1 MTAFPMPAEDTDG
14 APSPLG
20 SVDSSPAL
28 LRLPKYYQV
37 KKHLLDF
44 TAAMAPGSPVPPE
57 RELARLYGTSRTTVR
72 QALAELV
79 IEGRLLRMQ
88 GKGTFVA
95 KPKVAQALELASY
108 TEGMR
113 QHGLHPQTKILDIGY
128 VTADEE
134 LATLLAVR
142 PGGRLLRVHRLR
154 LADGEPMS
162 IDTSHLPA
170 RRFPGLRR
178 QLERHASL
186 YETLRTGYGIQ
197 LAEAEE
203 TIETILAD
211 PHDANLLGVDAG
223 IPLLLLSRHA
233 IDTTGQPVE
242 WAQSWYRGD
251 RYKFITRLRR
261 SPMQLARVA
270 SEALWIT
277 RSQSPQRARPRRAAS
292 SSSPAPAPASGRPW
306 SPPRSPPSRT
316 RAATGSRSSSRP
328 RPASTPAPAPTS
340 PTPRR
345 SSGCPAS
352 PTPTSWPGSPTRSHP
367 RRPPASAACRRST
380 WPHAAEYI
388 GKLAGSRDLVL
399 VEGAGGLLVRYDA
412 AGATLADLAAMCGA
426 PVLVVVAAGLGTLN
440 HTALTSRPRGT
451 EAAARRAGDRLL
463 AARA

>member
-1 MTAFPMPAEDTDG
+1 MTAFPMPAEETDG

-20 SVDSSPAL
+20 SLDSSPSL

-113 QHGLHPQTKILDIGY
+113 QHGLHPQTKILDIG
-128 VTADEE
+128 
-134 LATLLAVR
+134 
-142 PGGRLLRVHRLR
+142 
-154 LADGEPMS
+154 EPMS

-186 YETLRTGYGIQ
+186 YETLRTGYGIH

-261 SPMQLARVA
+261 
-270 SEALWIT
+270 
-277 RSQSPQRARPRRAAS
+277 
-292 SSSPAPAPASGRPW
+292 G
-306 SPPRSPPSRT
+306 
-316 RAATGSRSSSRP
+316 
-328 RPASTPAPAPTS
+328 
-340 PTPRR
+340 
-345 SSGCPAS
+345 
-352 PTPTSWPGSPTRSHP
+352 
-367 RRPPASAACRRST
+367 
-380 WPHAAEYI
+380 
-388 GKLAGSRDLVL
+388 
-399 VEGAGGLLVRYDA
+399 
-412 AGATLADLAAMCGA
+412 
-426 PVLVVVAAGLGTLN
+426 PVQ
-440 HTALTSRPRGT
+440 
-451 EAAARRAGDRLL
+451 
-463 AARA
+463 

>member
-1 MTAFPMPAEDTDG
+1 MTAFPMPAEAGDSV
-14 APSPLG
+14 PSPLG
-20 SVDSSPAL
+20 NVASSSTV

-37 KKHLLDF
+37 KKQLLDF
-44 TAAMAPGSPVPPE
+44 TAAMSPGSPVPPE

-142 PGGRLLRVHRLR
+142 PGARLLRVHRLR

-186 YETLRTGYGIQ
+186 YETLRTGYGIE

-211 PHDANLLGVDAG
+211 
-223 IPLLLLSRHA
+223 
-233 IDTTGQPVE
+233 
-242 WAQSWYRGD
+242 AQ
-251 RYKFITRLRR
+251 
-261 SPMQLARVA
+261 
-270 SEALWIT
+270 
-277 RSQSPQRARPRRAAS
+277 
-292 SSSPAPAPASGRPW
+292 
-306 SPPRSPPSRT
+306 
-316 RAATGSRSSSRP
+316 
-328 RPASTPAPAPTS
+328 
-340 PTPRR
+340 
-345 SSGCPAS
+345 
-352 PTPTSWPGSPTRSHP
+352 
-367 RRPPASAACRRST
+367 
-380 WPHAAEYI
+380 
-388 GKLAGSRDLVL
+388 
-399 VEGAGGLLVRYDA
+399 
-412 AGATLADLAAMCGA
+412 
-426 PVLVVVAAGLGTLN
+426 
-440 HTALTSRPRGT
+440 
-451 EAAARRAGDRLL
+451 
-463 AARA
+463 

>member
-1 MTAFPMPAEDTDG
+1 
-14 APSPLG
+14 
-20 SVDSSPAL
+20 V

-37 KKHLLDF
+37 KKQLLEF
-44 TAAMAPGSPVPPE
+44 TSAMSPGSPVPPE

-128 VTADEE
+128 VTADEQ
-134 LATLLAVR
+134 LAGLLDIR
-142 PGGRLLRVHRLR
+142 PGGRVLRIHRLR

-170 RRFPGLRR
+170 RRFPGLRK

-186 YETLRTGYGIQ
+186 YETLRTAYNIQ

-203 TIETILAD
+203 TIETVLAD
-211 PHDANLLGVDAG
+211 PHDARLLGVDPG

-233 IDTTGQPVE
+233 IDSTGLPVE

-261 SPMQLARVA
+261 
-270 SEALWIT
+270 
-277 RSQSPQRARPRRAAS
+277 
-292 SSSPAPAPASGRPW
+292 
-306 SPPRSPPSRT
+306 
-316 RAATGSRSSSRP
+316 
-328 RPASTPAPAPTS
+328 TPIS
-340 PTPRR
+340 
-345 SSGCPAS
+345 
-352 PTPTSWPGSPTRSHP
+352 
-367 RRPPASAACRRST
+367 
-380 WPHAAEYI
+380 
-388 GKLAGSRDLVL
+388 
-399 VEGAGGLLVRYDA
+399 
-412 AGATLADLAAMCGA
+412 
-426 PVLVVVAAGLGTLN
+426 
-440 HTALTSRPRGT
+440 
-451 EAAARRAGDRLL
+451 
-463 AARA
+463 